1 MKEKVIIEF
10 PEPTIGGS
18 FKYGWQ
24 QMWKYFL
31 YLFLISIIVAIAEF
45 PMFTFNIHDD
55 HNLISTPLLVILSI
69 MGVAYGLLLLP
80 VINYGAD
87 LLFLRA
93 IRNEE
98 VRIKEMFDGFN
109 NYLNIILAHLLT
121 VAVIGLGFV
130 FFIIP
135 GIIIACRLVFVPYLV
150 MDKKLDAIPAVEK
163 SWQMTR
169 GHGWKIFGMALL
181 SILLF
186 ILGFILMFVGAV
198 FAVIWIG
205 TAFTSL
211 YHAIDREETEALDQ
225 NGVAEQP
232 A

>member
-1 MKEKVIIEF
+1 MKEKVTIEF
-10 PEPTIGGS
+10 PEATVGGS
-18 FKYGWQ
+18 YKYGWQ
-24 QMWKYFL
+24 QMLRYFL
-31 YLFLISIIVAIAEF
+31 YLFLISIIVSIAEA
-45 PMFTFNIHDD
+45 PMFVFNIHEEYE
-55 HNLISTPLLVILSI
+55 LMPTVLLVLLTI

-87 LLFLRA
+87 LLYLRA
-93 IRNEE
+93 IRNEKVE
-98 VRIKEMFDGFN
+98 FKEMFDGFN

-121 VAVIGLGFV
+121 FAVIGLGFV
-130 FFIIP
+130 LFIIP

-169 GHGWKIFGMALL
+169 GYGWKIFWMAL
-181 SILLF
+181 IGFLLF
-186 ILGFILMFVGAV
+186 IVGLALMFVGTV
-198 FAVIWIG
+198 FAVIWIH
-205 TAFTSL
+205 AAYASL
-211 YHAIDREETEALDQ
+211 YYAIDRKETEALDM